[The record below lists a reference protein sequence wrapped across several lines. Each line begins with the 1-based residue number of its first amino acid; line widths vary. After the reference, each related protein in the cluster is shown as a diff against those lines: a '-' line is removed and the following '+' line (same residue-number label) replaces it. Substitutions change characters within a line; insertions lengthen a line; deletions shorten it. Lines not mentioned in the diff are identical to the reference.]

1 VTTLLT
7 RILAAGS
14 VAAGAAVL
22 AGPLP
27 LAVAGGLLLGFVLPG
42 AALTG
47 ALFRGRTLTSIERTT
62 LAPALSMAVVIVAG
76 LLLHVC
82 GVALDR
88 VSWTLA
94 TAGVT
99 LLALAVP
106 AVLPGRA
113 VAVEQAAEEAPR
125 PVGERLS
132 RIQVGP
138 VDPAGAGDVAVIAEA
153 RTVVMSVVPP
163 EDEEQVAAEERSRR
177 GRLVRQLLPLVL
189 VLAVLGGAS
198 WLSFGTSRETY
209 ETTVTAL
216 SAGPSS
222 VVDAAGNRTVA
233 VSVSGLVR
241 TDGPYTL
248 VVTGAPG
255 TTATRRVIAVSAD
268 RWSETLT
275 MPGAQRMT
283 VNLYR
288 AGDTTAYRTLFISAI
303 E

>member
-1 VTTLLT
+1 MNTLLT
-7 RILAAGS
+7 RVLAGLT
-14 VAAGAAVL
+14 VAATAAVL

-42 AALTG
+42 AALTE

-76 LLLHVC
+76 LVIHAC
-82 GVALDR
+82 GADLDR
-88 VSWTLA
+88 VSWTVA

-99 LLALAVP
+99 LLALVVP
-106 AVLPGRA
+106 AVLPRRSPA
-113 VAVEQAAEEAPR
+113 VAEPAEEAPR

-132 RIQVGP
+132 HIQAAP
-138 VDPAGAGDVAVIAEA
+138 GDVAVIAEA

-163 EDEEQVAAEERSRR
+163 EDEEQVAAEGAQRR
-177 GRLVRQLLPLVL
+177 RLVRQLLPLVL

-216 SAGPSS
+216 SAGPSGP
-222 VVDAAGNRTVA
+222 VDAAGNRTVA
-233 VSVSGLVR
+233 VSVSGLIR

-255 TTATRRVIAVSAD
+255 TTATRRVIAVTGAD
-268 RWSETLT
+268 EWTETLT
-275 MPGAQRMT
+275 MPAAQRMT

-288 AGDTTAYRTLFISAI
+288 SGDTTAYRTLFISAV

>member
-1 VTTLLT
+1 MNTLLT
-7 RILAAGS
+7 RVFAGLT
-14 VAAGAAVL
+14 VPATAAVL

-42 AALTG
+42 TALTL

-76 LLLHVC
+76 LVLHAC
-82 GVALDR
+82 GADLDR
-88 VSWTLA
+88 VSWTVA

-99 LLALAVP
+99 LLALVVP
-106 AVLPGRA
+106 AVLPRRVPA
-113 VAVEQAAEEAPR
+113 VVEPVEEAPR

-132 RIQVGP
+132 RIQVAP
-138 VDPAGAGDVAVIAEA
+138 GDVAVIAEA
-153 RTVVMSVVPP
+153 RTVVMSVVPA
-163 EDEEQVAAEERSRR
+163 EDEEQAAAEGKSQR

-216 SAGPSS
+216 SAGPSGP
-222 VVDAAGNRTVA
+222 VDAAGNRTVA

-255 TTATRRVIAVSAD
+255 TTATRRVIAVTGAGE
-268 RWSETLT
+268 WTETLT

-288 AGDTTAYRTLFISAI
+288 SGDTTAYRTLFISAV

>member
-1 VTTLLT
+1 MNTLLT
-7 RILAAGS
+7 RILAGLT

-42 AALTG
+42 TALTG
-47 ALFRGRTLTSIERTT
+47 VLFRGRTLTSIERTT

-76 LLLHVC
+76 LVLHAC
-82 GVALDR
+82 GLGLDR
-88 VSWTLA
+88 LSWTVA

-99 LLALAVP
+99 LLALIVP
-106 AVLPGRA
+106 AVLPRREPA
-113 VAVEQAAEEAPR
+113 AVEPVEEAPH
-125 PVGERLS
+125 PVGERRS
-132 RIQVGP
+132 RIQVTP
-138 VDPAGAGDVAVIAEA
+138 GDVAVIAEA

-163 EDEEQVAAEERSRR
+163 EDEEQAAAEGKSQR

-216 SAGPSS
+216 SAGPSGP
-222 VVDAAGNRTVA
+222 VDAAGNRTVA

-255 TTATRRVIAVSAD
+255 TTAIRRVIAATGAD
-268 RWSETLT
+268 SWTQTLT

-288 AGDTTAYRTLFISAI
+288 SGDTTAYRTLFISAVP
-303 E
+303 